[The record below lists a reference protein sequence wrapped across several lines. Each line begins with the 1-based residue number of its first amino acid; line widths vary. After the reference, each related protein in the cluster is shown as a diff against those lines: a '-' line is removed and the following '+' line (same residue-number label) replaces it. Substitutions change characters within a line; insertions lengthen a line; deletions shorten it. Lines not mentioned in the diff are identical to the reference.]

1 MKEMKVE
8 EPSNE
13 KALGTYSNT
22 VRISHTPFE
31 FVIDFGRTLP
41 NQPELIKIVER
52 IVMSPQHT
60 KAFLQALEENMRRYE
75 AQFGAIPSPG
85 RSPSAKGPE
94 FVQ

>member
-1 MKEMKVE
+1 MKELKVDV
-8 EPSNE
+8 PIE
-13 KALGTYSNT
+13 KAFGTYSNT

-41 NQPELIKIVER
+41 DQPELIRIVER

-85 RSPSAKGPE
+85 RAPSGKGPE

>member
-1 MKEMKVE
+1 MKELKVE
-8 EPSNE
+8 VPIE
-13 KALGTYSNT
+13 KAFGTYSNT

-41 NQPELIKIVER
+41 DQPELIKIVER

-75 AQFGAIPSPG
+75 AQFGAIPAPS
-85 RSPSAKGPE
+85 RLPSAKGPE